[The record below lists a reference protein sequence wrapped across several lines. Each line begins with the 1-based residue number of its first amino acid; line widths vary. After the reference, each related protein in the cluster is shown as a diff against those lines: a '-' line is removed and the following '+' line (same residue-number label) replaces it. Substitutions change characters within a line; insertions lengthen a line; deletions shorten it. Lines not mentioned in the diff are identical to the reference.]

1 MRQGTLSVVLV
12 LFLLIGLSA
21 SVWAQDGGGLTP
33 AQIKELR
40 STFQDNA
47 QMRAIQN
54 ALTSVSIRD
63 IAESRDILVNYD
75 HKFSHKIKTKGISN
89 QKGSGRCWMFAGFN
103 TIKPELLKNL
113 DIDSFE
119 FSHIYLQ
126 FYDKLEKANSF
137 LEYMIEY
144 RDRDIQDR
152 DVVFYLKSPCPD
164 GGYWENFANLVG
176 KYGVIPKDAM
186 AESASSDGT
195 GMMNSALAR
204 ILRKDAVELR
214 EIYKETGSVRKMR
227 DAKEAMLAEVYRILV
242 LNLGEPPQEFT
253 WRHKVKNKPEED
265 EDDDKADDQD
275 DADDDE
281 DEDED
286 EAEDDD
292 YDVEQNWSEL
302 RTYTPKEFY
311 DEYVGLDLTQ
321 WVNLA
326 DDPIRPKGGH
336 YEVGGTKNFWDGD
349 SANYANVDI
358 ETIKKIAIEVLLDNQ
373 AVYFAANVSPD
384 QDSGKGIMARG
395 LYDYE
400 SVYDLD
406 MGLTKKEHLLYRD
419 GTINHGMAF
428 IGVDLKDDQ
437 PVKWLVENSWGSS
450 RGKGGL
456 WTMMDNWFDDNVYNI
471 IVHRDYVPE
480 HILEV
485 LEQPAK
491 KLPPWDPMW

>member
-1 MRQGTLSVVLV
+1 MRQGNVSVMLMLV
-12 LFLLIGLSA
+12 LLVGFSA
-21 SVWAQDGGGLTP
+21 SAWAQGDGGLTP
-33 AQIKELR
+33 AQIEKLR
-40 STFQDNA
+40 STFVDDA
-47 QMRAIQN
+47 QSRAIQN
-54 ALTSVSIRD
+54 ALTNVSINS
-63 IAESRDILVNYD
+63 IAESREILVDFD
-75 HKFSHKIKTKGISN
+75 HKFSHKIDTKGISN
-89 QKGSGRCWMFAGFN
+89 QRGSGRCWMFAGFN

-113 DIDSFE
+113 DVGSFE

-152 DVVFYLKSPCPD
+152 AVVFHLKSPCPD
-164 GGYWENFANLVG
+164 GGYWDNFANLVG

-186 AESASSDGT
+186 AESASSDST
-195 GMMNSALAR
+195 GMMNKILAR
-204 ILRKDAVELR
+204 VLRKDAVELR
-214 EIYKETGSVRKMR
+214 EIYQETGSVRKMR
-227 DAKEAMLAEVYRILV
+227 DAKETMLAEVYRILV

-253 WRHKVKNKPEED
+253 WRHKVKNKPA
-265 EDDDKADDQD
+265 DDDDEADDDDD

-281 DEDED
+281 DE
-286 EAEDDD
+286 ADDD
-292 YDVEQNWSEL
+292 DDGYDVEQNWSEL

-321 WVNLA
+321 WVKLA

-349 SANYANVDI
+349 SDHYANVDI
-358 ETIKKIAIEVLLDNQ
+358 ETIKEVAIEVLLDNQ

-384 QDSGKGIMARG
+384 QDSSKGIMARG

-400 SVYDLD
+400 SVYDMD

-428 IGVDLKDDQ
+428 IGVDLRDGE
-437 PVKWLVENSWGSS
+437 PVKWLVENSWGSG

-456 WTMMDNWFDDNVYNI
+456 WTMMDNWFDDNVYKI
-471 IVHRDYVPE
+471 IVHRDYVPD
-480 HILEV
+480 HVLEI

-491 KLPPWDPMW
+491 KLPSWDPMW